1 MRYTL
6 LFSIFL
12 FVIFIS
18 CNKDKYSTTPSLKF
32 ESVNTNDL
40 HPGGVLIFT
49 LSFTYK
55 GALSGN
61 LLVQELVPLCSG
73 NELDSI
79 NSPYNLPSF
88 PVTQDQ
94 KGEITV
100 TYGYN
105 VNGYSPITSPQC
117 SPRND
122 TATFRFVLS
131 DNKNHTSDTV
141 SSPQVIIYAQ

>member
-1 MRYTL
+1 MRYTI

-12 FVIFIS
+12 FVTFIS
-18 CNKDKYSTTPSLKF
+18 CTKDKFSTTPTLKF
-32 ESVNTNDL
+32 ENVSTQDL
-40 HPGGVLIFT
+40 HPGGVIIFT

-55 GALSGN
+55 GTLTGN

-73 NELDSI
+73 NGLDSI
-79 NSPYNLPSF
+79 NSPYNIPSF
-88 PVTQDQ
+88 PSSQDQ

-105 VNGYSPITSPQC
+105 VTGYSPITSPQC

-122 TATFRFVLS
+122 TAIFRFVLM
-131 DNKNHTSDTV
+131 DKAMHVSDTV
-141 SSPQVIIYAQ
+141 SSPPVIIYAQ

>member
-12 FVIFIS
+12 FVAFIS
-18 CNKDKYSTTPSLKF
+18 CSKDQYSTTPSLKF
-32 ESVNTNDL
+32 ENVNTTEL
-40 HPGGVLIFT
+40 HAGEILVFT

-55 GALSGN
+55 DGLSGN
-61 LLVQELVPLCSG
+61 VFVQELVPKCSG
-73 NELDSI
+73 NEIDSV
-79 NSPYNLPSF
+79 NTPYDLPSF
-88 PVTQDQ
+88 PASQNQ

-105 VNGYSPITSPQC
+105 VSGYSPILPPQC

-122 TATFRFVLS
+122 TAIFRFVLK
-131 DNKNHTSDTV
+131 DNKNHVSDTV
-141 SSPQVIIYAQ
+141 SSPPVVIYAQ

>member
-1 MRYTL
+1 MRYTI

-12 FVIFIS
+12 LAIFIS
-18 CNKDKYSTTPSLKF
+18 CNKEKYSTTPSLKF
-32 ESVNTNDL
+32 ESVSTTDL
-40 HPGGVLIFT
+40 HPGQIITFN

-55 GALSGN
+55 GALTGN
-61 LLVQELVPLCSG
+61 LFVQELVPLCSG
-73 NELDSI
+73 NQLDSI
-79 NSPYNLPSF
+79 NTPYNIPSF
-88 PVTQDQ
+88 PPSQNQ

-105 VNGYSPITSPQC
+105 VTNYTPISQPQC

-122 TATFRFVLS
+122 TAIFRFVLK
-131 DNKNHTSDTV
+131 DDAMHVSDTV